1 MLFTSFIITSAFA
14 LLGLFLIFLF
24 FSYFGEK
31 KLQLSGISRCLA
43 CRQKMCLIVLS
54 QDCIY
59 LELSYAISVHIL
71 VGVEASLSSWYGL
84 IVRKL
89 PWMYFSKPS
98 HVKSKIPVMEN
109 FPEHAKRKIFSG
121 TSRLF
126 SCIVLFWAR
135 SNDTGFL
142 FWISKPL
149 YYIRSILC
157 MCGCIYPISLFFSLR
172 RDLSLC
178 SLWAMFCCS
187 EIICAYNRLLV
198 CLSSWKTD
206 QPGK

>member
-1 MLFTSFIITSAFA
+1 MLFTSFIIINAFA
-14 LLGLFLIFLF
+14 LLGLFPIFLF

-43 CRQKMCLIVLS
+43 WRQKMCLIVLP

-59 LELSYAISVHIL
+59 LELSCAISVHIL
-71 VGVEASLSSWYGL
+71 VAIETSLLSWYGL

-98 HVKSKIPVMEN
+98 HVKSKISVMEN
-109 FPEHAKRKIFSG
+109 FPEHAKRKTFWG

-126 SCIVLFWAR
+126 SCIILFLAR
-135 SNDTGFL
+135 SNDTVFL

-149 YYIRSILC
+149 YYIRSTLC
-157 MCGCIYPISLFFSLR
+157 MCGCIYPISHFFSLR
-172 RDLSLC
+172 RHLSLC
-178 SLWAMFCCS
+178 CLWAMFYCS